1 MGLMKVIAQ
10 AGAQELVIEVA
21 RRSGHTAVSLEGRDS
36 TVEVSGRGSLRS
48 VTLGGRTHEAAVWPV
63 AGSDGAR
70 GVRSYDVLVAGRVV
84 TVRLVDPLRQG
95 NGRAEEAATAEGTV
109 EIRAVMP
116 GKVTTVLKAVGDE
129 VEAGAGLLVIEAM
142 KMENEI
148 PAPRKGTVASILKAP
163 GEAVEAGAL
172 LVVLEAR

>member
-1 MGLMKVIAQ
+1 MKVIAQ
-10 AGAQELVIEVA
+10 AGAQELVIDVA
-21 RRSGHTAVSLEGRDS
+21 RRSGHATVSLDGRDGAI
-36 TVEVSGRGSLRS
+36 EVSGQGSLRS
-48 VTLGGRTHEAAVWPV
+48 VTLGGRTHETAVWPV

-84 TVRLVDPLRQG
+84 TVRLVDPLRHG
-95 NGRAEEAATAEGTV
+95 NGRAEEAAAEGTV
-109 EIRAVMP
+109 EIRSVMP
-116 GKVTTVLKAVGDE
+116 GKVAAVLKAVGDE

-148 PAPRKGTVASILKAP
+148 PAPRAGRVASILKAP

-172 LVVLEAR
+172 LAVLEAR

>member
-1 MGLMKVIAQ
+1 VKVIAQ
-10 AGAQELVIEVA
+10 AGAQELVIDVA
-21 RRSGHTAVSLEGRDS
+21 RRSGHTTVSLDGRDGA
-36 TVEVSGRGSLRS
+36 VEVSGEGPLRS
-48 VTLGGRTHEAAVWPV
+48 VTIHGRTHEAAVWPV

-84 TVRLVDPLRQG
+84 TVRLVDPLRHG
-95 NGRAEEAATAEGTV
+95 NGRAEEAAAAEGTV

-116 GKVTTVLKAVGDE
+116 GKVAALLKAVGDE
-129 VEAGAGLLVIEAM
+129 VEAGAGILVIEAM

-148 PAPRKGTVASILKAP
+148 PAPRAGRVASILKAP

-172 LVVLEAR
+172 LAVLEAR